1 MFSWINIDA
10 GGSHAMRLVILKR
23 LPIERASVYRAI
35 ASENILL
42 PDLLAEVSEPGLN
55 CPDSVIC

>member
-1 MFSWINIDA
+1 
-10 GGSHAMRLVILKR
+10 MRLVILKR

-42 PDLLAEVSEPGLN
+42 PDLLVEVSEPGLN